1 MYLDCRVHFLTLV
14 LCFMTCSGLAA
25 PVVELQNPLIAVE
38 PQANDP
44 YLQQLHSRQLKA
56 SWNFG
61 VDKIN
66 GIINKDKATE
76 DTWGASVNYT
86 KYNNPQPI
94 EIANTYQLNAI
105 SIGLL
110 SLSYDKKWIFHH
122 THPLDPTLIAGVRG
136 IYDAKDQ
143 FANFIDYQ
151 RYYGFVGIGL
161 QNLFLDHRQYQCE
174 LTGAYGTLG
183 SHLDFRLTYTFSNEY
198 NN

>member
-14 LCFMTCSGLAA
+14 LCLMTCSGLAA
-25 PVVELQNPLIAVE
+25 PVAELQNPLIPVE
-38 PQANDP
+38 PQVNDP
-44 YLQQLHSRQLKA
+44 FLQRMHSRYLK
-56 SWNFG
+56 STLNFG
-61 VDKIN
+61 VNKIN
-66 GIINKDKATE
+66 GIVNKDKAAE
-76 DTWGASVNYT
+76 DTWGAIFSYT
-86 KYNNPQPI
+86 KYENPQMLD
-94 EIANTYQLNAI
+94 IANTYQLNAI

-122 THPLDPTLIAGVRG
+122 THPLDPALIAGVRG

-151 RYYGFVGIGL
+151 RYFIFAGIGL
-161 QNLFLDHRQYQCE
+161 QNLFLDHRRYQCE

-183 SHLDFRLTYTFSNEY
+183 SHLDLRLTFAFSNEH